1 MLISPKLL
9 TVIGEY
15 FKFKLLA
22 LGSGL
27 GDNFAAAAL
36 TLRSADAVR
45 GFGSAAPPCLNARS
59 CVQRM

>member
-1 MLISPKLL
+1 MNMLISPK
-9 TVIGEY
+9 THSPWEY

-36 TLRSADAVR
+36 TLCASDGAH
-45 GFGSAAPPCLNARS
+45 GFGSAAGRA
-59 CVQRM
+59 

>member
-1 MLISPKLL
+1 MLTKLL
-9 TVIGEY
+9 APREERKARHPNQPEY

-36 TLRSADAVR
+36 TLC
-45 GFGSAAPPCLNARS
+45 AAEACAALAAR
-59 CVQRM
+59 RRRA